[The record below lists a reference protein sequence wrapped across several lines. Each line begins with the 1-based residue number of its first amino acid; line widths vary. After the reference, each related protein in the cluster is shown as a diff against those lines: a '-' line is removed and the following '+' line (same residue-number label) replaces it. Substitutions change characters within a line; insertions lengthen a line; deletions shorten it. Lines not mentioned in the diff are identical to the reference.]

1 MTTEVSKWLRKSTLD
16 CIFSEV
22 LLPTDFV
29 EKNNIY
35 AEIEKYRKY
44 AYIDELDNHDSIKE
58 LIESTPDENA
68 KYNVSVSQ
76 LKRIADSINNE
87 TYFEVVNQITKEV
100 IEFRN
105 KMLGTEKSNTIED
118 SDMKKSDLNNHV
130 DDEEKSE
137 EVVAPATLE
146 TEDSE
151 TNKKQ
156 NEDTVIEKKSVFNK
170 DEEKSEEVVAPAT
183 LETEDSE
190 TNKKQNEDTV
200 IEKKSVFNK
209 LKGGE
214 EKNKQ
219 KAFKLFAGLM
229 KDAEGGDEDD
239 QHKEE
244 SSTEATV
251 SYQPAVANNLFG
263 NTGVTNQITFSPA
276 SEFRTVEER
285 ISELYTR
292 LRMETDRNKIFYIAN
307 QIINLVP
314 DKERFMKILLSKLKG
329 DVNYEEEIG
338 FCGI

>member
-22 LLPTDFV
+22 LLTTDFV

-35 AEIEKYRKY
+35 AEIEKYKKY
-44 AYIDELDNHDSIKE
+44 AYIDELDNYDSIKE

-68 KYNVSVSQ
+68 EYNVSVSQ

-87 TYFEVVNQITKEV
+87 TYFEVVKQITKEV

-105 KMLGTEKSNTIED
+105 KILGIEKDNNIEDNVVEKSDLNSHADDEEKSEEVVAPATLEAEKDNTIED
-118 SDMKKSDLNNHV
+118 SNAEKSDLNSHA

-146 TEDSE
+146 TEESD

-156 NEDTVIEKKSVFNK
+156 NEDVVIEKKSVF
-170 DEEKSEEVVAPAT
+170 S
-183 LETEDSE
+183 
-190 TNKKQNEDTV
+190 
-200 IEKKSVFNK
+200 K
-209 LKGGE
+209 LKGGR

-229 KDAEGGDEDD
+229 KDAEGGNEDN

-251 SYQPAVANNLFG
+251 AYQPAVANNLFG
-263 NTGVTNQITFSPA
+263 NTGVTNQISFSPA

-285 ISELYTR
+285 IIELYNK
-292 LRMETDRNKIFYIAN
+292 LMMETDRNKILYIVN

-314 DKERFMKILLSKLKG
+314 DKEAFKKTLLSKLKG
-329 DVNYEEEIG
+329 M
-338 FCGI
+338 

>member
-22 LLPTDFV
+22 LLTTDFV

-35 AEIEKYRKY
+35 AEIEKYKKY
-44 AYIDELDNHDSIKE
+44 AYIDELDTYDSIKE

-87 TYFEVVNQITKEV
+87 TYFEVVKQITKEV

-105 KMLGTEKSNTIED
+105 KMLGTEKGNTNED
-118 SDMKKSDLNNHV
+118 SDVEKSDLNNHV

-137 EVVAPATLE
+137 EVVAPAALE
-146 TEDSE
+146 VEEAD

-156 NEDTVIEKKSVFNK
+156 NEDTVIEKKS
-170 DEEKSEEVVAPAT
+170 
-183 LETEDSE
+183 
-190 TNKKQNEDTV
+190 
-200 IEKKSVFNK
+200 IFNK
-209 LKGGE
+209 LKGGR

-229 KDAEGGDEDD
+229 KDAEGGDEDN

-244 SSTEATV
+244 SSSEATV

-263 NTGVTNQITFSPA
+263 NTGVTNQISFSPA

-285 ISELYTR
+285 ISELFTR
-292 LRMETDRNKIFYIAN
+292 LMMETDRNKILYIVN

-329 DVNYEEEIG
+329 M
-338 FCGI
+338 

>member
-130 DDEEKSE
+130 D
-137 EVVAPATLE
+137 
-146 TEDSE
+146 
-151 TNKKQ
+151 
-156 NEDTVIEKKSVFNK
+156 

>member
-1 MTTEVSKWLRKSTLD
+1 MTTEASKWLRKSTLD

-22 LLPTDFV
+22 LLTTDFV

-35 AEIEKYRKY
+35 AEIEKYKKY
-44 AYIDELDNHDSIKE
+44 AYIDELDNYDNIKE
-58 LIESTPDENA
+58 LIESTPDENT

-87 TYFEVVNQITKEV
+87 TYFEVVKQITKEV

-118 SDMKKSDLNNHV
+118 SDLENSDLNNHV

-137 EVVAPATLE
+137 EVVAPAALE
-146 TEDSE
+146 TEDSD

-156 NEDTVIEKKSVFNK
+156 NEDVVIK
-170 DEEKSEEVVAPAT
+170 
-183 LETEDSE
+183 
-190 TNKKQNEDTV
+190 
-200 IEKKSVFNK
+200 KKSVFNK
-209 LKGGE
+209 LKGGR

-229 KDAEGGDEDD
+229 KDAEGGDEDN

-244 SSTEATV
+244 SSSEATV
-251 SYQPAVANNLFG
+251 AYQPAVANNLYG
-263 NTGVTNQITFSPA
+263 NTGVTNQISFSPA
-276 SEFRTVEER
+276 SDFRTVEER
-285 ISELYTR
+285 ISELFTR
-292 LRMETDRNKIFYIAN
+292 LMMETDRNKVLYIAN

-314 DKERFMKILLSKLKG
+314 DKERFMKTLLSKLKG
-329 DVNYEEEIG
+329 M
-338 FCGI
+338 

>member
-1 MTTEVSKWLRKSTLD
+1 MTTEASKWLRKSTLD

-22 LLPTDFV
+22 LLTTDFL

-35 AEIEKYRKY
+35 AEIEKYKKY
-44 AYIDELDNHDSIKE
+44 AYIDELDNYDSIKE

-87 TYFEVVNQITKEV
+87 TYFEVVKQITKEV

-105 KMLGTEKSNTIED
+105 KILGIEKDNTIED
-118 SDMKKSDLNNHV
+118 SDVEKSDLNSHA

-137 EVVAPATLE
+137 EAVAPATLE
-146 TEDSE
+146 TEDSD

-156 NEDTVIEKKSVFNK
+156 NEDTVIEKKSVF
-170 DEEKSEEVVAPAT
+170 S
-183 LETEDSE
+183 
-190 TNKKQNEDTV
+190 
-200 IEKKSVFNK
+200 K
-209 LKGGE
+209 LKGGR

-229 KDAEGGDEDD
+229 KNAENGNEDD

-244 SSTEATV
+244 TSTEATV
-251 SYQPAVANNLFG
+251 AYQPAVANNLYG
-263 NTGVTNQITFSPA
+263 NTGVTNQISFSPA
-276 SEFRTVEER
+276 SDFRTVEER
-285 ISELYTR
+285 ISELSTR
-292 LRMETDRNKIFYIAN
+292 LMMETDRNKILYIVN

-314 DKERFMKILLSKLKG
+314 DKEAFKKALLSKLKG

>member
-22 LLPTDFV
+22 LLTTDFV

-35 AEIEKYRKY
+35 AEIEKYKKY
-44 AYIDELDNHDSIKE
+44 AYIDELDNYDSIKE
-58 LIESTPDENA
+58 LIESTPNENA

-87 TYFEVVNQITKEV
+87 TYFEVVKQITKEV

-105 KMLGTEKSNTIED
+105 KILGTEKDNTIED
-118 SDMKKSDLNNHV
+118 SDAEKLDLNDHV

-137 EVVAPATLE
+137 EVVVPATLE
-146 TEDSE
+146 TEDSSD

-156 NEDTVIEKKSVFNK
+156 NEDVVIEKKSVF
-170 DEEKSEEVVAPAT
+170 S
-183 LETEDSE
+183 
-190 TNKKQNEDTV
+190 
-200 IEKKSVFNK
+200 K
-209 LKGGE
+209 LKGGR

-229 KDAEGGDEDD
+229 KNAEDEDD

-244 SSTEATV
+244 SSSEATV
-251 SYQPAVANNLFG
+251 AYQPAVANNLYG
-263 NTGVTNQITFSPA
+263 NTGVTNQISFSPA

-285 ISELYTR
+285 IIELYNK
-292 LRMETDRNKIFYIAN
+292 LMIETDRNKILYIVN

-314 DKERFMKILLSKLKG
+314 DKEAFKKTLLSKLKG
-329 DVNYEEEIG
+329 M
-338 FCGI
+338 

>member
-22 LLPTDFV
+22 LLTTDFV

-35 AEIEKYRKY
+35 AEIEKYKKY
-44 AYIDELDNHDSIKE
+44 AYIDELDNYDSIKE

-87 TYFEVVNQITKEV
+87 TYFEVVKQITKEV

-105 KMLGTEKSNTIED
+105 KILGIEKDNTIED
-118 SDMKKSDLNNHV
+118 SDAEKLDLNDHV
-130 DDEEKSE
+130 DVEEKSE

-146 TEDSE
+146 TEDSD
-151 TNKKQ
+151 TNKNQ
-156 NEDTVIEKKSVFNK
+156 NEDDAVEKKSIF
-170 DEEKSEEVVAPAT
+170 S
-183 LETEDSE
+183 
-190 TNKKQNEDTV
+190 
-200 IEKKSVFNK
+200 K
-209 LKGGE
+209 LKGGR

-229 KDAEGGDEDD
+229 KNAEDEDD

-244 SSTEATV
+244 SSSEATV
-251 SYQPAVANNLFG
+251 GYQPAVANNLYG
-263 NTGVTNQITFSPA
+263 NTGVTNQISFSPA
-276 SEFRTVEER
+276 SDFRTVEER
-285 ISELYTR
+285 ISELYNK
-292 LRMETDRNKIFYIAN
+292 LMMETDRNKILYIVN

-314 DKERFMKILLSKLKG
+314 DKEAFKKTLLSKLKG
-329 DVNYEEEIG
+329 M
-338 FCGI
+338 

>member
-22 LLPTDFV
+22 LLTTDFV

-35 AEIEKYRKY
+35 AEIEKYKKY
-44 AYIDELDNHDSIKE
+44 AYIDELDNYDSIKE

-87 TYFEVVNQITKEV
+87 TYFEVVKQITKEV

-105 KMLGTEKSNTIED
+105 KILGIEKDNTIED
-118 SDMKKSDLNNHV
+118 SDAEKLDLNNHVDVEEKSEEVVAPATLETEESDTNEDSDAEKLDLNNHV

-137 EVVAPATLE
+137 EVVAPSTLE
-146 TEDSE
+146 TEDSDI
-151 TNKKQ
+151 NKKQ
-156 NEDTVIEKKSVFNK
+156 NEDTVIEKKSVF
-170 DEEKSEEVVAPAT
+170 S
-183 LETEDSE
+183 
-190 TNKKQNEDTV
+190 
-200 IEKKSVFNK
+200 K
-209 LKGGE
+209 LKGGR

-229 KDAEGGDEDD
+229 KDAEGGNEDD

-244 SSTEATV
+244 PSTEATV
-251 SYQPAVANNLFG
+251 AYQPAVANNLFG
-263 NTGVTNQITFSPA
+263 NTGVTNQISFSPA

-285 ISELYTR
+285 IIELYNK
-292 LRMETDRNKIFYIAN
+292 LMMETDRNKILYIVN

-314 DKERFMKILLSKLKG
+314 DKEAFKKTLLSKLKG
-329 DVNYEEEIG
+329 M
-338 FCGI
+338 

>member
-22 LLPTDFV
+22 LLTTDFV

-35 AEIEKYRKY
+35 AEIDKYKKY
-44 AYIDELDNHDSIKE
+44 AYIDELDNYDSIKE
-58 LIESTPDENA
+58 LIESTPNENA

-87 TYFEVVNQITKEV
+87 TYFEVVKQITKEV

-105 KMLGTEKSNTIED
+105 KILGTEKDNTIED
-118 SDMKKSDLNNHV
+118 SDAEKLDLNDHV

-137 EVVAPATLE
+137 EVVVPATLE
-146 TEDSE
+146 TEDSSD

-156 NEDTVIEKKSVFNK
+156 NEDVVIEKKSVF
-170 DEEKSEEVVAPAT
+170 S
-183 LETEDSE
+183 
-190 TNKKQNEDTV
+190 
-200 IEKKSVFNK
+200 K
-209 LKGGE
+209 LKGGR

-229 KDAEGGDEDD
+229 KNAEDEDD

-244 SSTEATV
+244 SSSEATV
-251 SYQPAVANNLFG
+251 AYQPAVANNLYG
-263 NTGVTNQITFSPA
+263 NTGVTNQISFSPA

-285 ISELYTR
+285 IIELYNK
-292 LRMETDRNKIFYIAN
+292 LMIETDRNKILYIVN

-314 DKERFMKILLSKLKG
+314 DKEAFKKTLLSKLKG
-329 DVNYEEEIG
+329 M
-338 FCGI
+338 

>member
-22 LLPTDFV
+22 LLTTDFV

-35 AEIEKYRKY
+35 AEIEKYKKY
-44 AYIDELDNHDSIKE
+44 AYIDELDNYDSIKE

-87 TYFEVVNQITKEV
+87 TYFEVVKQITKEV

-105 KMLGTEKSNTIED
+105 KILGIEKDNTIED
-118 SDMKKSDLNNHV
+118 SDAEKLDLNDHVDVEEKSEEVVAPATLEAEEKSEEVVAPATLEAEKDNTIEDSDTEKLDLNNHV

-146 TEDSE
+146 SD

-156 NEDTVIEKKSVFNK
+156 NEDTVIEKKSIF
-170 DEEKSEEVVAPAT
+170 S
-183 LETEDSE
+183 
-190 TNKKQNEDTV
+190 
-200 IEKKSVFNK
+200 K
-209 LKGGE
+209 LKGGR

-229 KDAEGGDEDD
+229 KDAEGGNEDD

-244 SSTEATV
+244 PSSEATV
-251 SYQPAVANNLFG
+251 AYQPAVANNLYG

-276 SEFRTVEER
+276 SDFRTVEEK
-285 ISELYTR
+285 INELYAR
-292 LRMETDRNKIFYIAN
+292 LVMETDRNKILYIVN

-314 DKERFMKILLSKLKG
+314 DKEAFKKALLSKLKG
-329 DVNYEEEIG
+329 M
-338 FCGI
+338 

>member
-1 MTTEVSKWLRKSTLD
+1 MTTEASKWLRKSTLD

-22 LLPTDFV
+22 LLTTDFV

-35 AEIEKYRKY
+35 AEIEKYKKY
-44 AYIDELDNHDSIKE
+44 AYIDELDNYDSIKE

-87 TYFEVVNQITKEV
+87 TYFEVVKQITKEV

-118 SDMKKSDLNNHV
+118 SDVEKSDLNNHV

-146 TEDSE
+146 TEESD
-151 TNKKQ
+151 
-156 NEDTVIEKKSVFNK
+156 
-170 DEEKSEEVVAPAT
+170 
-183 LETEDSE
+183 

-209 LKGGE
+209 LKGGR

-229 KDAEGGDEDD
+229 KDAEGGDEDN

-244 SSTEATV
+244 SSSEATV
-251 SYQPAVANNLFG
+251 AYQPAVANNLFG
-263 NTGVTNQITFSPA
+263 NTGVTNQISFSPA
-276 SEFRTVEER
+276 SDFRTVEER
-285 ISELYTR
+285 ISELFTR
-292 LRMETDRNKIFYIAN
+292 LMMETDRNKILYIVN

-314 DKERFMKILLSKLKG
+314 DKEAFKKTLLSKLKG
-329 DVNYEEEIG
+329 M
-338 FCGI
+338 

>member
-22 LLPTDFV
+22 LLTTDFV

-35 AEIEKYRKY
+35 AEIEKYKKY
-44 AYIDELDNHDSIKE
+44 AYIDELDNYDNIKE

-87 TYFEVVNQITKEV
+87 TYFEVVKQITKEV

-118 SDMKKSDLNNHV
+118 SDVKKSDLNNHV

-146 TEDSE
+146 TEESD
-151 TNKKQ
+151 
-156 NEDTVIEKKSVFNK
+156 
-170 DEEKSEEVVAPAT
+170 
-183 LETEDSE
+183 

-209 LKGGE
+209 LKGGG
-214 EKNKQ
+214 EKNK
-219 KAFKLFAGLM
+219 KKPFKLFAGLM
-229 KDAEGGDEDD
+229 KDAEGVDEDN

-251 SYQPAVANNLFG
+251 AYQPAVANNLFG

-276 SEFRTVEER
+276 SDFRTVEER

-292 LRMETDRNKIFYIAN
+292 LMMETDRNKILYIAD

-314 DKERFMKILLSKLKG
+314 DKERFMKILLSKLKKG
-329 DVNYEEEIG
+329 M
-338 FCGI
+338 

>member
-22 LLPTDFV
+22 LLTTDFV

-35 AEIEKYRKY
+35 AEIEKYKKY
-44 AYIDELDNHDSIKE
+44 AYIDELDNYDSIKE

-87 TYFEVVNQITKEV
+87 TYFEVVKQITKEV

-105 KMLGTEKSNTIED
+105 KILGIEKDNTIED
-118 SDMKKSDLNNHV
+118 SDAEKLDLNDHV
-130 DDEEKSE
+130 DVEEKSE

-146 TEDSE
+146 AEDSDI
-151 TNKKQ
+151 NKKQ
-156 NEDTVIEKKSVFNK
+156 NEDTVIEKKSIF
-170 DEEKSEEVVAPAT
+170 S
-183 LETEDSE
+183 
-190 TNKKQNEDTV
+190 
-200 IEKKSVFNK
+200 K
-209 LKGGE
+209 LKGGR

-229 KDAEGGDEDD
+229 KDAEGGNEDD

-244 SSTEATV
+244 PSSEATV
-251 SYQPAVANNLFG
+251 AYQPAVANNLYG

-276 SEFRTVEER
+276 SDFRTVEEK
-285 ISELYTR
+285 INELYAR
-292 LRMETDRNKIFYIAN
+292 LVMETDRNKILYIVN

-314 DKERFMKILLSKLKG
+314 DKEAFKKALLSKLKG
-329 DVNYEEEIG
+329 M
-338 FCGI
+338 

>member
-1 MTTEVSKWLRKSTLD
+1 MSKTINIIYSRKGEIIMTTEVSKWLRKSTLD

-22 LLPTDFV
+22 LLTTDFV

-35 AEIEKYRKY
+35 AEIEKYKKY
-44 AYIDELDNHDSIKE
+44 AYIDELDNYDSIKE
-58 LIESTPDENA
+58 LIESTPNENA

-87 TYFEVVNQITKEV
+87 TYFEVVKQITKEV

-105 KMLGTEKSNTIED
+105 KILGTEKDNTIED
-118 SDMKKSDLNNHV
+118 SDAEKLDLNDHV

-137 EVVAPATLE
+137 EVVVPATLE
-146 TEDSE
+146 TEDSSD

-156 NEDTVIEKKSVFNK
+156 NEDVVIEKKSVF
-170 DEEKSEEVVAPAT
+170 S
-183 LETEDSE
+183 
-190 TNKKQNEDTV
+190 
-200 IEKKSVFNK
+200 K
-209 LKGGE
+209 LKGGR

-229 KDAEGGDEDD
+229 KNAEDEDD

-244 SSTEATV
+244 SSSEATV
-251 SYQPAVANNLFG
+251 AYQPAVANNLYG
-263 NTGVTNQITFSPA
+263 NTGVTNQISFSPA

-285 ISELYTR
+285 IIELYNK
-292 LRMETDRNKIFYIAN
+292 LMMETDRNKILYIVN

-314 DKERFMKILLSKLKG
+314 DKEAFKKTLLSKLKG
-329 DVNYEEEIG
+329 M
-338 FCGI
+338 